1 MRDRGRPRR
10 DLRPLASSPIPGGIL
25 PSSYRNRIVSD
36 GKFHGIRIS
45 RIDSRGETRLRKF
58 LPSVEEAKPL
68 KRVRAVYYGCCKLA
82 WIEGGD
88 KGKEEAESFRR
99 EGGGG
104 EKLRRCSI
112 LFIIDECSGGRI
124 ALRFL
129 RLK

>member
-99 EGGGG
+99 EEGKSLDDARFYLLSTG
-104 EKLRRCSI
+104 
-112 LFIIDECSGGRI
+112 SGGRI

>member
-68 KRVRAVYYGCCKLA
+68 KRVRAVYYGYCKLA
-82 WIEGGD
+82 WIESKIKVRRRLNLFEGREEE
-88 KGKEEAESFRR
+88 GKSLDDARFYLLST
-99 EGGGG
+99 G
-104 EKLRRCSI
+104 
-112 LFIIDECSGGRI
+112 SGGRI

>member
-82 WIEGGD
+82 WIEGKIKVRRRLNLFEGREEE
-88 KGKEEAESFRR
+88 GKSLDDARFYLLSTNVRAVESRSVF
-99 EGGGG
+99 
-104 EKLRRCSI
+104 S
-112 LFIIDECSGGRI
+112 D
-124 ALRFL
+124 
-129 RLK
+129 